1 MLRDPLIH
9 MAQMCLTQKVQ
20 KGTEGTNVIE
30 SYESILIY
38 LQPRYATTPLHI

>member
-9 MAQMCLTQKVQ
+9 MAQMCLTCM
-20 KGTEGTNVIE
+20 GTEGINVIE

-38 LQPRYATTPLHI
+38 LQHRYATTPLHI